1 LKERRNQSSRKGRRD
16 RVSKEA
22 IGFGEPDV
30 EVMMKKNDGK
40 GLIRALQY
48 KKDWEVRWAAAMTLG
63 EIREPEAVES
73 LIQGL
78 DDEHGWVRW
87 GAVWALG
94 EIGDSRAIGPL
105 TEVLND
111 TNLDVQEEAH
121 RVLDRLTISSPA
133 RRQR

>member
-1 LKERRNQSSRKGRRD
+1 M
-16 RVSKEA
+16 SKEA

-48 KKDWEVRWAAAMTLG
+48 RKDWEVRWAAAMTLG